1 MAIRDHAICQ
11 KWRHRPSG
19 RDADQ
24 KGSTIAATSGFSHD
38 RPHFAPPLTS
48 RISGTVTV
56 HEIKGNKNLDAT
68 PSPSTNIMTYK
79 FNPAADVTD
88 LTGKVAIVT
97 GGK

>member
-1 MAIRDHAICQ
+1 MAPGLVVVA
-11 KWRHRPSG
+11 G
-19 RDADQ
+19 RLSWSMRSVERSERSDPDTAT
-24 KGSTIAATSGFSHD
+24 GVFPTISRVS
-38 RPHFAPPLTS
+38 PLYTS

-56 HEIKGNKNLDAT
+56 HEIKGNENHDAT

-79 FNPAADVTD
+79 FDPTADVTD